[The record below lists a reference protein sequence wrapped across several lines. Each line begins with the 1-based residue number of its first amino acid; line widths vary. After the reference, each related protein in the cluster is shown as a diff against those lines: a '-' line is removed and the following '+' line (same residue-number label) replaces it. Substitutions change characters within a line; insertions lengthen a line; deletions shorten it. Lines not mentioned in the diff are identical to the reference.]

1 MAISTLLYE
10 NSVAE
15 SLIEGINT
23 VATGLPAS
31 WTVLNYPSGNQSIQ
45 LRHIE
50 SGREFYIQ
58 LLDGTTDVPDV
69 YILMGYDSDQLLVTG
84 NRVSNWATEGIQSGP
99 STWIAGTADF
109 HIVATEESIYWAA
122 VQESS
127 GRAYVSTV
135 GNLDSY
141 YSTQTFSFM
150 GGAPTD
156 SSDNTAYGYE
166 SQWYAEAL
174 NNTVMVYLDPLTDTL
189 VVDRQFQ
196 MHDYDDMKD
205 CNPGALGIETQ
216 LLCFKVIMYSDDLV
230 IAGEVPNFYWLHD
243 DNVTISNADQVTL
256 PDSTVLKVFK
266 DGVSETDLIGFVWS
280 EP

>member
-1 MAISTLLYE
+1 MAIETLLLE

-15 SLIEGINT
+15 SLIEGIAT
-23 VATGLPAS
+23 VAAGLPAS
-31 WTVLNYPSGNQSIQ
+31 WTILDLASNNTSVQ
-45 LRHIE
+45 LRHID
-50 SGREFYIQ
+50 SGREFYIN

-69 YILMGYDSDQLLVTG
+69 YVLMGYDSTQLLVTG
-84 NRVSNWATEGIQSGP
+84 NRVSNWATEGVQTGP
-99 STWIAGTADF
+99 SAWTEGTADF
-109 HIVATEESIYWAA
+109 HIVATEDAIYWAA
-122 VQESS
+122 VQETS

-135 GNLDSY
+135 GNLTSY

-174 NNTVMVYLDPLTDTL
+174 NNTVMIYLDPTTDTL
-189 VVDRQFQ
+189 VVDRLFQ
-196 MHDYDDMKD
+196 MHDYDDLKN

-216 LLCFKVIMYSDDLV
+216 LNCFKVIMYSSDMV
-230 IAGEVPNFYWLHD
+230 IAGEVPDFYWLHD
-243 DNVTISNADQVTL
+243 NNVTLSNGDQVTL

-266 DGVSETDLIGFVWS
+266 DGVSEEDLIGFVWS